1 MVKKQLIMEKA
12 IELFAENGF
21 EATSIQQITEKCG
34 ISKGAFYLHFKSKDE
49 LISSLIDHFMTD
61 MITEI
66 EQSVSRELAIEEL
79 LYNYLLVTLG
89 EFKQKANLAKLFLK
103 GNGFSFNQELLEKL
117 QMYTGIINKILLS
130 IVQKQFAHKDSN
142 IHLDIVFITTGLMK
156 SYSELFLLDH
166 YQIDLNKLCRA
177 IEEKVLIIAENAT
190 ISVITPDYILQ
201 TDVQA
206 VVTKEQ
212 LVEQL
217 NEVMLEMTEEPL
229 IEESLLL
236 LKDHLINPTLKPVFV
251 QGLLNT
257 IRKNNQ
263 CKWIAYLY
271 QEYSNNSFS

>member
-21 EATSIQQITEKCG
+21 EATSVQQITEKCG

-66 EQSVSRELAIEEL
+66 EQSVNKELATEEL

-89 EFKQKANLAKLFLK
+89 EFKHKANLAKLFLK
-103 GNGFSFNQELLEKL
+103 GNGFSLNQELLEKL
-117 QMYTGIINKILLS
+117 QMYTGVINHILLK
-130 IVQKQFAHKDSN
+130 IVQKQFAHKNSN
-142 IHLDIVFITTGLMK
+142 LHLDIVFITTGLMK

-166 YQIDLNKLCRA
+166 YQINLNKLCRA
-177 IEEKVLIIAENAT
+177 IEEKVLIIAEHAL

-201 TDVQA
+201 TDLQS
-206 VVTKEQ
+206 VVTMEK
-212 LVEQL
+212 LLEQL
-217 NEVMLEMTEEPL
+217 NENIVEMAEDPL
-229 IEESLLL
+229 IEESLIL
-236 LKDHLINPTLKPVFV
+236 LKEHLVQPSLKPVLI

-257 IRKNNQ
+257 IRKNNR
-263 CKWIAYLY
+263 CKWVAYLY
-271 QEYSNNSFS
+271 QEYLNSQIS